1 VSPGKV
7 ARIHSFL
14 YIEVRNDYRC
24 GLRVS
29 PHSEPHVS
37 RRLKLFVGVS
47 GVLLVTFV
55 ALGFFVWYQLTK
67 SFPQTTGST
76 ALQSITQQT
85 DVYRDPYGVPRIVA
99 LNDRDA
105 LVAMGFVHAQDRL
118 WQMDL
123 QRRAASGRLSEVFG
137 RATLPFDRMFRIIG
151 LRRIA
156 EKIDQQ
162 LPEDT
167 RADLQAYCDG
177 VNAFRTVTRGRLPI
191 EFDLLR
197 YEPELWTTV
206 DCILIGRLIAWE
218 LNLSWWTDITYGS
231 LVARLGRDTVAQILP
246 SYPSTIPPQVPAEEW
261 RRYADN
267 LRGYAATS
275 QDYLAHFGRPMVSG
289 GSNAWA
295 IASNKS
301 ATGAVILANDTHLHL
316 TQPSQWYEV
325 GIIAPGLTV
334 HGMSIPGVPGVVAG
348 KNDSIAWGVTN
359 LMADDA
365 DFYFERI
372 NEPEST
378 YFYDNA
384 WRKLTIVDEEIP
396 VRGDTTEILHV
407 RATGHGPIVT
417 DIRTPLNQ
425 AQPPFV
431 ASMRWVGA
439 EIDDQAGAFLKINR
453 AHNWNE
459 FTQGLRAFSL
469 PGQNFVYG
477 DARGNIGYYCA
488 ARLPIRGS
496 KQGLLPV
503 PGWER
508 SNDWTGFVP
517 FDQLPHILNPS
528 TGFVASANNKTV
540 DDSYPYYIGQLWEP
554 PSRIQRLQDVLGNTA
569 DRISIQDC
577 KQLQTETYSHLA
589 RELTP
594 YVLAAASDSV
604 IGTEYG
610 ERVRE
615 YLRNWD
621 FRFTT
626 DNIATSIYQ
635 EFLVHLI
642 RNIFSD
648 EMGDELFHDFT
659 MLVNVPLRVTTRL
672 LKEGS
677 SVWFDDVRTP
687 VVETREDILRRSAR
701 DAVHDLISR
710 VGEDPRLWRWGSL
723 HTVTLQHPFGLQPP
737 LGKIFNV
744 GPFPYPGASSALM
757 SGEYSLTAPFAVS
770 VAASYRQIFSFAD
783 PETHLAVL
791 PSGESGQVY
800 QQHYDDQTPLWLY
813 GAYRTVTR
821 SPVLDSWDHLRLL
834 PGGAGE

>member
-1 VSPGKV
+1 MLWRTSCFSPLG
-7 ARIHSFL
+7 A
-14 YIEVRNDYRC
+14 
-24 GLRVS
+24 
-29 PHSEPHVS
+29 HVS
-37 RRLKLFVGVS
+37 RRLKLFFGVS
-47 GVLLVTFV
+47 GVLLVTLV
-55 ALGFFVWYQLTK
+55 ALGFFIRYQLTK
-67 SFPQTTGST
+67 SFPQTTGSET
-76 ALQSITQQT
+76 LQSIKQQT

-99 LNDRDA
+99 VNDRDA
-105 LVAMGFVHAQDRL
+105 LVAMGFLHAQDRL

-137 RATLPFDRMFRIIG
+137 KATLPFDKMFRIVG

-156 EKIDQQ
+156 VNIEKQ
-162 LPEDT
+162 LPEGT

-177 VNAFRTVTRGRLPI
+177 VNACCAAMRGKLPL

-197 YEPELWTTV
+197 YNPEPWTPV
-206 DCILIGRLIAWE
+206 DCILTGRLIAWE
-218 LNLSWWTDITYGS
+218 LNLSWWTDVTYGA

-246 SYPSTIPPQVPAEEW
+246 SYPSTIPPQVPSEEW
-261 RRYADN
+261 RRYVDN
-267 LRGYAATS
+267 LHGYVTIS
-275 QDYLAHFGRPMVSG
+275 QDYLAYLGRPLVSG

-295 IASNKS
+295 IAPQKS
-301 ATGAVILANDTHLHL
+301 VTGAVILANDTHLHL
-316 TQPSQWYEV
+316 TQPCQWYELGV
-325 GIIAPGLTV
+325 IAPGLTV
-334 HGMSIPGVPGVVAG
+334 HGMSIPGVPGIVAG

-365 DFYFERI
+365 DFYLERI
-372 NEPEST
+372 NEAEST
-378 YFYDNA
+378 YFFDNA
-384 WRKLTIVDEEIP
+384 WHKLAIIDEEIP
-396 VRGDTTEILHV
+396 VRGDSASILHV
-407 RATGHGPIVT
+407 RLTDHGPIIT

-425 AQPPFV
+425 AHPEFV

-439 EIDDQAGAFLKINR
+439 EIDDQVGAFLKIDR

-459 FTQGLRAFSL
+459 FVQGLRSFSL

-496 KQGLLPV
+496 KQGLLPL

-517 FDQLPHILNPS
+517 FDQLPHLLNPS
-528 TGFVASANNKTV
+528 TGYVASANNKTV

-554 PSRIQRLQDVLGNTA
+554 PSRIQRLQEALGNA
-569 DRISIQDC
+569 AERISIQDC
-577 KQLQTETYSHLA
+577 RQLQTETYSSLA

-594 YVLAAASDSV
+594 YLLTAATDSAV
-604 IGTEYG
+604 GAGYG

-615 YLRNWD
+615 YLRNWNY
-621 FRFTT
+621 RFTRE
-626 DNIATSIYQ
+626 DIATSLFQ

-642 RNIFSD
+642 RNIYSD

-687 VVETREDILRRSAR
+687 VVESRDDILRRSAR
-701 DAVHDLISR
+701 DAIRDLVSR
-710 VGEDPRLWRWGSL
+710 LGEDPRLWRWGSL

-737 LGKIFNV
+737 LGKIFSI

-757 SGEYSLTAPFAVS
+757 SGEYSLSAPFAVS
-770 VAASYRQIFSFAD
+770 VAASYRQIFNFAD
-783 PETHLAVL
+783 HDAHLAIL

-813 GAYRTVTR
+813 GGYRTVIR
-821 SPVLDSWDHLRLL
+821 QPVKESWDHLCLL
-834 PGGAGE
+834 PGRGQ